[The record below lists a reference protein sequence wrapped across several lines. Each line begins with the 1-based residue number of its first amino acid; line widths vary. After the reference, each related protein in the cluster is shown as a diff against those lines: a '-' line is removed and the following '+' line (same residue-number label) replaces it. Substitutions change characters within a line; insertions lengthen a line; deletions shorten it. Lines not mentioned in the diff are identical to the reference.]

1 MMDYVIIHHGI
12 KGQKWGIR
20 RFQNEDGSLT
30 ARGQKKRDREQKQNY
45 KMVKK
50 DFDDYTSKN
59 RDELYNRIMKETN
72 KLTKEEIT
80 KNKVQEITNK
90 MLGKYGKKTI
100 NQIDRNGNKV
110 TINKRLNEL
119 VNEVMAE
126 RAIYEYNIEW

>member
-1 MMDYVIIHHGI
+1 
-12 KGQKWGIR
+12 
-20 RFQNEDGSLT
+20 
-30 ARGQKKRDREQKQNY
+30 
-45 KMVKK
+45 MVKK

>member
-1 MMDYVIIHHGI
+1 MDYVIIHHGI

-59 RDELYNRIMKETN
+59 RDELYNRIKKETN